1 MSLSILRELIDSEAD
16 KVIGSMLSNSNSNH
30 HLSIKVEGPSA
41 NLAGFP
47 KEAET
52 HRGLYGIRLSKNETS
67 ALAYIG
73 KTESDY
79 RVLHHVLGVNKDGT
93 ELADTLGH
101 QNENV
106 RRAIALG
113 FDLHLCL
120 FSDPNLDKATLS
132 ALEIACI
139 LKARDH
145 FQQNIPNHQHWNRR
159 VG

>member
-1 MSLSILRELIDSEAD
+1 MPLLTIRTLIDKEAD
-16 KVIGSMLSNSNSNH
+16 KIINLMLSNASSNH
-30 HLSIKVEGPSA
+30 PLYIKIKCRSA

-47 KEAET
+47 KDAET
-52 HRGLYGIRLSKNETS
+52 HRGLYGIRLSQNGTS

-79 RVLHHVLGVNKDGT
+79 RVLHHVLGVNKGGT
-93 ELADTLGH
+93 ELADTLSH
-101 QNENV
+101 QNKKV
-106 RRAIALG
+106 RRAIAEG

-139 LKARDH
+139 LKARTH
-145 FQQNIPNHQHWNRR
+145 FQNIFQNQKHWNMR